1 MLRLFLVVL
10 LSLVAVVLT
19 SCDSGTLNPL
29 PEGYDPDGRCIAG
42 KTQILPEDEW
52 DSLQVRCDTVFIR
65 DTVIVYGDT
74 VYEDTVVTKHNYIG
88 FKYFDR
94 FLNDYDTLVG
104 IRVDERS
111 ELADSYHCGHRPVY
125 CDLDSTQK
133 TFSCQTGTFCYS
145 VMYSTELSQSRVV
158 AYPNPP
164 IVHVPKGHA
173 MGSMLCNRSGYKC
186 VHDRVYRDTMYLPP
200 LYKDVYDT
208 TFLNY
213 GRDAWT
219 DYVPAVNAP
228 LFDTYAFRMALD
240 TLDTQKPIFG
250 MDSLFTGYFIT
261 VEGLPEWAEK
271 GHRSHCTK
279 QGDKTVC
286 TTAVEAVGSLLG
298 SYPTVYEKVPFFLEN
313 RLESP
318 LEKDTVITWVLRY
331 NYLGGWYLGG
341 WFEGDSDSLTITTL
355 FKGSQK

>member
-1 MLRLFLVVL
+1 MLRLFLIFL
-10 LSLVAVVLT
+10 MLVASVTLT
-19 SCDSGTLNPL
+19 SCDGGTLNPP
-29 PEGYDPDGRCIAG
+29 PEGFDPDGRCSVG
-42 KTQILPEDEW
+42 KTQILPEKEW
-52 DSLQVRCDTVFIR
+52 GSLQARCDTVFIR

-74 VYEDTVVTKHNYIG
+74 VYEDTVVTKHDYIG

-94 FLNDYDTLVG
+94 YTENFDTLVG
-104 IRVDERS
+104 IRVDEPPS
-111 ELADSYHCGHRPVY
+111 LASYHCGNRPVY
-125 CDLDSTQK
+125 CELDSSQK
-133 TFSCQTGTFCYS
+133 TFSCQTGTFCYT
-145 VMYSTELSQSRVV
+145 VQYSTEVSQSQVV
-158 AYPNPP
+158 ALPNPP
-164 IVHVPKGHA
+164 VVYVPEGHA
-173 MGSMLCNRSGYKC
+173 MGSMLCNHSGFKC
-186 VHDRVYRDTMYLPP
+186 VHDRIYRDTKHLPI

-213 GRDAWT
+213 GPNAWT

-228 LFDTYAFRMALD
+228 PFDTAAFRKALD
-240 TLDTQKPIFG
+240 TLDTRKPIFG

-298 SYPTVYEKVPFFLEN
+298 SYPTVYEKYPFFLEN
-313 RLESP
+313 KLKKP

-331 NYLGGWYLGG
+331 NYLGGW
-341 WFEGDSDSLTITTL
+341 FEGDSDSLTITTF
-355 FKGSQK
+355 FKASAN